1 MREDSNSSYAGF
13 RASTIPRKHCYPE
26 RKFRDKWPV
35 DPKDL
40 FLQYYDAPD
49 SDVMWSYDNE
59 FRNNNRDPS
68 QSPSGAEDGK
78 DAYGFVML
86 DGPTGSLDND
96 FPTSHTVIRHPPNT
110 SVKKR
115 SILTPNSTIIGATFK
130 HFEETIYVYC
140 NFPQSSPECQKIW
153 YKGAEDTIIKLPN
166 HIGEG
171 PYARVV
177 LMDVAEPEYRLP
189 KHHVQARSLKGDT
202 NAIYRLKFD
211 YDFHLSKRDDVVN
224 MRVDFTNLLGYW
236 DEITDTP
243 AKAKRDSTLAALSNN
258 EWRSKIRKAKQTH
271 DTLHRKKLLDT
282 VLYPGL
288 SIKGIAAVG
297 PTLDLYGQLRGKVTL
312 KSEMRAGAKVNFG
325 KAEVFWPQDDAASA
339 QYQELL
345 GLSANTSVQDKS
357 LIEPTF
363 DAKVRIDAQ
372 IDILVTPEANMG
384 IRIGGPI
391 SGGSPLVDA
400 QLVGFVNTTLSFQAS
415 AQGRT
420 GTSSSSSAV
429 YRYGV
434 YLYYNLGYG
443 AYATIKSFPNWA
455 LSTRYAYNPSPQL
468 TIYENT
474 RSFTSETFNDKR
486 SIWAYEASKYQEAP
500 PNSLIS
506 KSNGAKRTSTEYHM
520 RELEDAIDKR
530 SLQGNS
536 TSAVSTDV
544 LFGKRAD
551 TSGDG
556 NALDPTT
563 PEFTQR
569 VTCPPGD
576 TAQIRLPDYRLNCGV
591 FRSYEIQGAGNT
603 ANVPGICDGV
613 RSFFTAHSIANSE
626 MVLTWDNVK
635 KRVNARRRDA
645 CGNQYCTTLQNQL
658 RKTLGDPNINL
669 SCDEYPFAAA
679 EEGGNYLRTLP
690 INPTVPEK
698 TCVPAWQNTLQGN
711 CNKSLSNLQ
720 TNVVYFERQVRS
732 DTAENWATWSTGSAD
747 GTWLTPGNV
756 FNGHALTPQR
766 LAEYPNFV
774 PQSYGVSN
782 TDYAAANGM
791 VSWMYKRNFTFGLA
805 SPRAYND
812 GDARAPGTGGAK
824 DWTLTDGTFP
834 VGTDGG
840 DLTAI
845 ACAVN
850 TFQQHDVYIASYNGL
865 CYNGQDLGS
874 GAGTQKQRALLVFS
888 GKPIALTS
896 LDM

>member
-1 MREDSNSSYAGF
+1 MSQPG
-13 RASTIPRKHCYPE
+13 
-26 RKFRDKWPV
+26 
-35 DPKDL
+35 
-40 FLQYYDAPD
+40 
-49 SDVMWSYDNE
+49 
-59 FRNNNRDPS
+59 NN
-68 QSPSGAEDGK
+68 
-78 DAYGFVML
+78 
-86 DGPTGSLDND
+86 
-96 FPTSHTVIRHPPNT
+96 
-110 SVKKR
+110 
-115 SILTPNSTIIGATFK
+115 
-130 HFEETIYVYC
+130 
-140 NFPQSSPECQKIW
+140 
-153 YKGAEDTIIKLPN
+153 
-166 HIGEG
+166 
-171 PYARVV
+171 
-177 LMDVAEPEYRLP
+177 
-189 KHHVQARSLKGDT
+189 
-202 NAIYRLKFD
+202 
-211 YDFHLSKRDDVVN
+211 LSKRWFSDFLGWLKRLN
-224 MRVDFTNLLGYW
+224 TVDSKNVGFLSMLLKQNILFFKVSFGCPGQPFSASLKMYL
-236 DEITDTP
+236 DANVEMEATYAYYFSGTIVPLAVTDTY
-243 AKAKRDSTLAALSNN
+243 AYFALKPS
-258 EWRSKIRKAKQTH
+258 AY
-271 DTLHRKKLLDT
+271 LGLL
-282 VLYPGL
+282 LYPGL

-312 KSEMRAGAKVNFG
+312 KGEMRAGAKVNFG

-384 IRIGGPI
+384 IRIRGPI

-455 LSTRYAYNPSPQL
+455 LSIRYAYNPSPQL

-520 RELEDAIDKR
+520 RELDDAIDKR

-576 TAQIRLPDYRLNCGV
+576 TAQIRLPDYRHTVNCGV

-613 RSFFTAHSIANSE
+613 RRFFTAHSIANSE

-756 FNGHALTPQR
+756 FHGHALTPQR